1 MKTQGMQ
8 ESEDRLE
15 EHLKTIAP
23 KPEGEAQEP
32 MTSAPQTGPAP
43 TETPQTEPVEAPP
56 AEPAETP
63 PTGTPPAEGV
73 SVFDVGA
80 FNERF
85 GSDFA
90 NEDTLKSSL
99 NRLGDLKEFDTVKTE
114 SEELQGKMTELQAKY
129 TEAQELLDPRKHFV
143 SEEEYKRQLILQQHG
158 QELNPALL
166 NKIVSADFD
175 TMENVDV
182 LILGKLVANPNIL
195 GGESGAREMIYQQL
209 GVDSEESPADWSQV
223 TKNMVAEAANNMR
236 KELVKIKD
244 IDVPEKANF
253 EAARAEREQAATQT
267 KEQLKSSWKEV
278 ANEMVDGFNTL
289 DLSRKSEAG
298 ENEVYFSYEIDSE
311 FKEAATDLVVG
322 YLVDNSME
330 PSKEN
335 VKEAAQYV
343 QGLFWRKNGNA
354 IVQSYGLD
362 VEAKLIEKH
371 NLEIDNPKPPNSQES
386 PEGEVDKQQA
396 DLEAYVKEDLGSN
409 RQAGDKLFK

>member
-1 MKTQGMQ
+1 MKTQSME
-8 ESEDRLE
+8 ESDARLE
-15 EHLKTIAP
+15 AALDKISPQAQQ
-23 KPEGEAQEP
+23 EG
-32 MTSAPQTGPAP
+32 TTPATDAGVTP
-43 TETPQTEPVEAPP
+43 TQETPPVEPP
-56 AEPAETP
+56 AETPPAETP
-63 PTGTPPAEGV
+63 PTETPPEGA

-99 NRLGDLKEFDTVKTE
+99 NRLGDLQEFDTVKTE
-114 SEELQGKMTELQAKY
+114 REELQGKMTELQAKY

-166 NKIVSADFD
+166 NKIVAADFD

-209 GVDSEESPADWSQV
+209 GVDTEESPADWSQV

-244 IDVPEKANF
+244 IDVPEKADF
-253 EAARAEREQAATQT
+253 EAQRAEREQAAAQT

-278 ANEMVDGFNTL
+278 ADEMVDGFNTL
-289 DLSRKSEAG
+289 DLSRKSEDG
-298 ENEVYFSYEIDSE
+298 KSSEVYFSYEIDSE

-322 YLVDNSME
+322 YLTDNNME

-335 VKEAAQYV
+335 VREAEQYV
-343 QGLFWRKNGNA
+343 QDLFWRKNGNA
-354 IVQSYGLD
+354 IVQAYGRD

-371 NLEIDNPKPPNSQES
+371 NLEIDNPKPPSGQEA
-386 PEGEVDKQQA
+386 PEGEVDKRQA